1 MKKFICDFVH
11 RGLIACGFG
20 PIVLAVIYLFVQRYD
35 GVQAIPVNDV
45 VISILTSALLAFIAG
60 GINAIYKIE
69 RLPLAWAILIHA
81 IILYLDYIVIYLVN
95 DWMKAEFAPLT
106 VFTICFFAGFA
117 IVWAMI
123 YFHTK
128 RNADKLNQK
137 LAEHQKKMEMGI
149 RKNNN

>member
-1 MKKFICDFVH
+1 MKRFICDFVH

-20 PIVLAVIYLFVQRYD
+20 PIVLAIIYLFAQKYD
-35 GVQAIPVNDV
+35 GVQTIPVNEAV
-45 VISILTSALLAFIAG
+45 LSILTSALLAFIAG

-69 RLPLAWAILIHA
+69 RLPLALAIFIHA

-95 DWMKAEFAPLT
+95 DWMKAEFVPLA
-106 VFTICFFAGFA
+106 VFTVCFFAGFA

-123 YFHTK
+123 YLHTK
-128 RNADKLNQK
+128 MSADRLNQK

-149 RKNNN
+149 RKEM